1 MRNRTCIISSAVLG
15 LLAFS
20 APLLA
25 HHGTAVY
32 DTSRTLTVK
41 GMVTEYVWANPHV
54 YVKVDAKDDSG
65 NTVRW
70 TLEAQNPITETDL
83 GWTKST
89 FKPGDEV
96 EIDVKPAKNGR
107 PIGSIGFA
115 TRIII
120 NGKQFKP

>member
-1 MRNRTCIISSAVLG
+1 MIKKFRGNAAAAIV
-15 LLAFS
+15 LLAIS
-20 APLLA
+20 LPLLA

-32 DTSRTLTVK
+32 DTSKTLTVK
-41 GMVTEYVWANPHV
+41 GTVAEYVWANPHV

-65 NTVRW
+65 TVVRW

-83 GWTKST
+83 GWTKNT
-89 FKPGDEV
+89 FKAGDEV

-115 TRIII
+115 TRIVI